1 MKQFYIDTSA
11 LVKRYHDEIGT
22 KVVNILMDAIVSGRA
37 SGLILSLV
45 LTETISTLN
54 RKMNER
60 VLDKGLFDKLIA
72 VLYEELQHFTILSLD
87 DRKVVSSIT
96 YIMQYSLNSADALHL
111 TAAVMARQS
120 MDAKDDYVFV
130 SCDKRLV
137 TAAKK
142 ENLSILNPEHR
153 DAERAVKLLNLK

>member
-1 MKQFYIDTSA
+1 MRQFFIDTSA

-22 KVVNILMDAIVSGRA
+22 EAVNILVDAIVSGRA
-37 SGLILSLV
+37 NGLILSLA

-60 VLDKGLFDKLIA
+60 VLDKGLFHKLIT

-87 DRKVVSSIT
+87 DRKVLSSIA

-120 MDAKDDYVFV
+120 MDTRNDYVFV
-130 SCDKRLV
+130 SCDKRLL

-142 ENLSILNPEHR
+142 EKLSVLNPEQK
-153 DAERAVKLLNLK
+153 DAARVVKL

>member
-1 MKQFYIDTSA
+1 MKRFYIDTSA
-11 LVKRYHDEIGT
+11 LVKRYHDEMGT
-22 KVVNILMDAIVSGRA
+22 KVVNILVDAIVSGRA
-37 SGLILSLV
+37 NGLILSLA

-72 VLYEELQHFTILSLD
+72 VLYDELQHFTILSLD
-87 DRKVVSSIT
+87 DRTVVSSIT
-96 YIMQYSLNSADALHL
+96 YIMQYGLNSADALHL

-120 MDAKDDYVFV
+120 IDAKDDYVFV

-137 TAAKK
+137 AAAKK

-153 DAERAVKLLNLK
+153 NAERAVKLLNLK

>member
-1 MKQFYIDTSA
+1 LRQFYVDTSA

-22 KVVNILMDAIVSGRA
+22 DVVNVLVDAIASGRA
-37 SGLILSLV
+37 NGVILSLA
-45 LTETISTLN
+45 LTETISTLH

-60 VLDKGLFDKLIA
+60 VLDKGLFDKLIT

-120 MDAKDDYVFV
+120 MAAKDDYVFV
-130 SCDKRLV
+130 SCDKRLL

-142 ENLSILNPEHR
+142 EKLSILNPEQR
-153 DAERAVKLLNLK
+153 DAQRVVKLLNLK

>member
-1 MKQFYIDTSA
+1 MRQFYVDTSA
-11 LVKRYHDEIGT
+11 LVKRYHDETGT
-22 KVVNILMDAIVSGRA
+22 KAVNILVDAIVSGRA
-37 SGLILSLV
+37 NGLILSLA

-60 VLDKGLFDKLIA
+60 ALDKGLFHKLIT

-87 DRKVVSSIT
+87 DRKVFSSIT
-96 YIMQYSLNSADALHL
+96 HIMRYSLNSADALHL

-120 MDAKDDYVFV
+120 MDARDDYVFV
-130 SCDKRLV
+130 SCDTWLL

-142 ENLSILNPEHR
+142 EKLSILHPEQK
-153 DAERAVKLLNLK
+153 DAERTVELLNLK